1 MNWNEKFFAM
11 VDLVASWSRD
21 PSTKTGAVIVD
32 DEHNVR
38 SVGYNGFPRGVDD
51 TIESRYVRPEKY
63 KWMEHAERNA
73 IFAAALH
80 GTPTGWCSMY
90 TAWHPCSDCARAIVQ
105 SGIKAVIID
114 GRKYKG
120 DSDADARWAEDF
132 VIARQI
138 LQEGGVDVEI
148 LDKEPD
154 GGSWFT
160 REERIA
166 DV

>member
-1 MNWNEKFFAM
+1 MDWDEKFFAM

-51 TIESRYVRPEKY
+51 GIESRYVRPEKY
-63 KWMEHAERNA
+63 KWTEHAERNA

-80 GTPTGWCSMY
+80 GTPLAWCTMY

-105 SGIKAVIID
+105 SGIKHLVID

-120 DSDADARWAEDF
+120 TSEADKRWEEDF
-132 VIARQI
+132 VISRQI
-138 LQEGGVDVEI
+138 LEEGRIDVEI
-148 LDKEPD
+148 LDTNEE
-154 GGSWFT
+154 GLWYI
-160 REERIA
+160 REERIG